1 MASVGSVEDQIIEN
15 GINILQPVM
24 EAAVVLAGFYAASCK
39 RSTVTKEDIEFGMK
53 YAARNVTGTHVGS
66 LYPEAYE
73 DDDEDDEEDEE
84 EDEDE
89 LEEVFQRYD
98 GADEKCKAMNECVDT
113 WASWE
118 PSTPAEIMLKR
129 AVDAATM

>member
-1 MASVGSVEDQIIEN
+1 MASVEDQIISH
-15 GINILQPVM
+15 GIEILQPVM
-24 EAAVVLAGFYAASCK
+24 EAAVVLSAFYAASCK
-39 RSTVTKEDIEFGMK
+39 RNVITKQDLEIGMK
-53 YAARNVTGTHVGS
+53 FAARNLTGTHVGS

-73 DDDEDDEEDEE
+73 SEDDDEEDEE

-89 LEEVFQRYD
+89 VEEVFQRYD
-98 GADEKCKAMNECVDT
+98 GADEKCKAMNECADT

-118 PSTPAEIMLKR
+118 PSSPAEAMLKR

>member
-15 GINILQPVM
+15 GFNILQPVL

-39 RSTVTKEDIEFGMK
+39 RSTITKQDMEVAMK
-53 YAARNVTGTHVGS
+53 FAARNVVGTHVGS

-73 DDDEDDEEDEE
+73 DDEDDDEEEEEEEEEDEE
-84 EDEDE
+84 EF
-89 LEEVFQRYD
+89 FQRYD
-98 GADEKCKAMNECVDT
+98 GTDEKCKAMNECAD
-113 WASWE
+113 SWDDWQ
-118 PSTPAEIMLKR
+118 PSSPAEAMLKR